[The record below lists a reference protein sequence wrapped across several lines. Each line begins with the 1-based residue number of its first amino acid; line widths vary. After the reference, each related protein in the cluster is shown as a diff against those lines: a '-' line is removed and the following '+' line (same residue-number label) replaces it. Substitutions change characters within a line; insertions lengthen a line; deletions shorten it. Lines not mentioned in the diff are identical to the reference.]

1 MWRGGGGLQTPVVY
15 LQEYQLDKHMG
26 GGGVLLAVGGRVVF
40 TTLQGGER
48 RNEIGRYFG
57 DVSHTCR

>member
-1 MWRGGGGLQTPVVY
+1 MEVLCKLVVY
-15 LQEYQLDKHMG
+15 LEEYQLDKHA
-26 GGGVLLAVGGRVVF
+26 GGVSGGRAVF
-40 TTLQGGER
+40 TALQGGER

>member
-1 MWRGGGGLQTPVVY
+1 MWRAGGGLQTPVVY
-15 LQEYQLDKHMG
+15 LQEYQLDKHTG
-26 GGGVLLAVGGRVVF
+26 GGEFCKWWGEGVVF